1 MKPPAREKLHDRLDR
16 HPDPQTAAVA
26 RKLESLA
33 GRSSPGRRPLAAL
46 PLDEEELSDEAVRAV
61 AEGIA
66 DRAAGRTHTSD
77 EVKRELGI

>member
-1 MKPPAREKLHDRLDR
+1 MKPAAHEKLHDLFDR
-16 HPDPQTAAVA
+16 HPDSQTAAVA
-26 RKLESLA
+26 RGLESLA
-33 GRSSPGRRPLAAL
+33 GRGNPGRRPLAAL

-66 DRAAGRTHTSD
+66 DRGAGRTHTPD

>member
-1 MKPPAREKLHDRLDR
+1 MKAAARKGLHELADRL
-16 HPDPQTAAVA
+16 PDAQDATAARVP
-26 RKLESLA
+26 ESLA
-33 GRSSPGRRPLAAL
+33 GRDHPGSRPLAAL

>member
-1 MKPPAREKLHDRLDR
+1 MKPVAREEFHDLVDR
-16 HPDPQTAAVA
+16 RPDAQATAAP
-26 RKLESLA
+26 RKIESLT
-33 GRSSPGRRPLAAL
+33 GRGSPWRRPLAAL
-46 PLDEEELSDEAVRAV
+46 PLDEEELSEEALRAV